1 MNNNITI
8 LDLLNMADEDCSVT
22 TMEVK
27 GNTKF
32 ITIEK
37 NRKQMICPIC
47 SSRLYSKGKLIRHP
61 NNPIFQDGYT
71 LDITLIGRRWICS
84 NPDCDY
90 KYTDEYSFIEPRKKN
105 TKLVPLMI
113 VRDMK
118 DLHLSCRQVASRYNV
133 SDTYV
138 HEVFMQYVSMPRLP
152 LTEIISI
159 DEVYLNISPQFKYAV
174 VIMDF
179 NTGEILDI
187 VPSRRKE
194 VMHNYFM
201 SIPKE
206 EREKVKYLVSDMY
219 NPYINYTNKYFPNSL
234 SIVDSFHILQWLLTF
249 INRYINSI
257 KKKYLERD
265 RKQLEERNYKNNKD
279 FETQKDSREVYIL
292 KHAKWVLLMNRKNM
306 HTYPRQYNRF
316 LDQYLDSFDWEN
328 MFLSLDDHFKEIL
341 ELKELYEE
349 FNGSFINDYDGATAR
364 LTELIQIYKESNIAI
379 FKQFANLLENY
390 FPYIVNSFK
399 YIKPAKVIEHETT
412 LRRLSNG
419 PMESFNNI
427 PSAFRTRSHGL
438 KNFEFVRNRILWSRR
453 PDAAILAVPKAK
465 KDIQNKT
472 GVKRGPYNKN
482 N

>member
-1 MNNNITI
+1 MDYGITE
-8 LDLLNMADEDCSVT
+8 LLNLTDEDSKLVDFHI
-22 TMEVK
+22 E

-37 NRKQMICPIC
+37 NYKSLTCPIC
-47 SSRLYSKGKLIRHP
+47 GSRLHSKGLFTRKP
-61 NNPIFQDGYT
+61 NNPILQDGYN
-71 LDITLIGRRWICS
+71 LFITLKGRRWECS
-84 NPDCDY
+84 NNRCDY
-90 KYTDEYSFIEPRKKN
+90 SCRDQFDFIEPNKRN

-219 NPYINYTNKYFPNSL
+219 NPYINYTNKYFPNSV

-249 INRYINSI
+249 INRYINGV

-292 KHAKWVLLMNRKNM
+292 KHAKWVLLMNHKNM

-364 LTELIQIYKESNIAI
+364 LTELIQIYKASNLTI

-399 YIKPAKVIEHETT
+399 YIKPAKVKEHETT

-438 KNFEFVRNRILWSRR
+438 KNFEFARNRILWSRR
-453 PDAAILAVPKAK
+453 PNAAILAVPKDK
-465 KDIQNKT
+465 KAIQNKT
-472 GVKRGPYNKN
+472 GVKRGPYNK
-482 N
+482 

>member
-37 NRKQMICPIC
+37 NRKQMVCPIC

-113 VRDMK
+113 VRDIK

-201 SIPKE
+201 SIPKG

-219 NPYINYTNKYFPNSL
+219 NPYINYTNKYFPNSV
-234 SIVDSFHILQWLLTF
+234 SIIDSFHILQWLLTF
-249 INRYINSI
+249 INRYINGV

-328 MFLSLDDHFKEIL
+328 MFLSLDDHFKRD
-341 ELKELYEE
+341 
-349 FNGSFINDYDGATAR
+349 S
-364 LTELIQIYKESNIAI
+364 
-379 FKQFANLLENY
+379 
-390 FPYIVNSFK
+390 
-399 YIKPAKVIEHETT
+399 
-412 LRRLSNG
+412 
-419 PMESFNNI
+419 
-427 PSAFRTRSHGL
+427 
-438 KNFEFVRNRILWSRR
+438 
-453 PDAAILAVPKAK
+453 
-465 KDIQNKT
+465 
-472 GVKRGPYNKN
+472 
-482 N
+482 

>member
-37 NRKQMICPIC
+37 NRKQMVCPIC

-201 SIPKE
+201 SIPKG

-219 NPYINYTNKYFPNSL
+219 NPYINYTNKYFPTSV
-234 SIVDSFHILQWLLTF
+234 SIIDSFHILQWLLTF
-249 INRYINSI
+249 INRYINGV

-399 YIKPAKVIEHETT
+399 YI
-412 LRRLSNG
+412 
-419 PMESFNNI
+419 
-427 PSAFRTRSHGL
+427 
-438 KNFEFVRNRILWSRR
+438 
-453 PDAAILAVPKAK
+453 
-465 KDIQNKT
+465 
-472 GVKRGPYNKN
+472 
-482 N
+482 